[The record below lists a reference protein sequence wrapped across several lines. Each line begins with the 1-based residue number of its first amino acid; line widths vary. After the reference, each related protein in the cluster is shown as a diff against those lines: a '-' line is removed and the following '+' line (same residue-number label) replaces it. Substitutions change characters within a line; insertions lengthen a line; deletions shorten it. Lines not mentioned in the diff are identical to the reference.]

1 MLPAV
6 SDYGVALKLGNF
18 EKFRDALLR
27 VMKFYLSCRSNGTT
41 SLDDFIFSDLGSVLY
56 QRVILVSYR
65 ILEYWEE
72 HKLPIFDMHR
82 SNVTFFSEES
92 GEIALSVLA
101 LSFPSNQKGSLDETR
116 RYLFCVM
123 SILSFTGFGNRRACD
138 KMKSGA
144 SKTI

>member
-1 MLPAV
+1 MILFCV
-6 SDYGVALKLGNF
+6 F
-18 EKFRDALLR
+18 
-27 VMKFYLSCRSNGTT
+27 
-41 SLDDFIFSDLGSVLY
+41 DLGSVLY

-72 HKLPIFDMHR
+72 QKLPIFDMHR

-101 LSFPSNQKGSLDETR
+101 LSFPSNQKGSLDEAR
-116 RYLFCVM
+116 RYIFHVRAI
-123 SILSFTGFGNRRACD
+123 SQFIGFGNRRGCG
-138 KMKSGA
+138 KTKSGA